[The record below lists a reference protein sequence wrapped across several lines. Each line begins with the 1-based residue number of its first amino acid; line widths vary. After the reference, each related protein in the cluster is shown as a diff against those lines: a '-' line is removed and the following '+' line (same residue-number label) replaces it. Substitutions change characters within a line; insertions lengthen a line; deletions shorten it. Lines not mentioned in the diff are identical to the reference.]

1 MQAFGKS
8 GLLMLAV
15 LCLVA
20 LTAESCST
28 NVKTGSGSG
37 GTETAKLGDPIEL
50 KGQTTELRVTAE
62 RLIDPLGVGRFDRPL
77 NKGSRF
83 VGVEVTIENVG
94 DKTYSDAPANGAT
107 LLTADDQQ
115 ADLAFISGG
124 ECGDFFSSDVQIAPG
139 SRQVGCLPFEV
150 PQGGKPARFQ
160 FGPDSGFGPQ
170 TGEWM
175 LR

>member
-28 NVKTGSGSG
+28 EVKTGGDG

-50 KGQTTELRVTAE
+50 ETQTTKLRVTAE
-62 RLIDPLGVGRFDRPL
+62 KVIDPLDAGRFDRPQI
-77 NKGSRF
+77 KGGRF
-83 VGVEVTIENVG
+83 VGVEVAIENLG
-94 DKTYSDAPANGAT
+94 NETYSDSPSNGAT
-107 LLTADDQQ
+107 LLTTDDQQ
-115 ADLAFISGG
+115 ADAALLTGG
-124 ECGDFFSSDVQIAPG
+124 ECGDAFASDVQIAPG
-139 SRQVGCLPFEV
+139 SRQVGCIPFEV
-150 PQGGKPARFQ
+150 PQDGKPARFQ

-170 TGEWM
+170 TGEWE